1 MKVQFETNAI
11 HEGEHPNFK
20 EGGSGDV
27 ISPIHLST
35 TFARQDVNVPTDGY
49 EYSRSLNPTRKALE
63 AKLASLENANYGLA
77 FASGLAAETSV
88 ILALLNS
95 GDHVIAT
102 DDLYGGTQ
110 RLFLKVFQEN
120 FNINFTLVDTTNPEN
135 FVKKIT
141 PETKLL
147 WIETPTN
154 PLLKIC
160 DIEKLTQIAKSN
172 NIISLVDNTFM
183 SPYFQKPLE
192 LGTEISLHSTSK
204 YINGHSDS
212 IGGAIMLNN
221 PDLFEKIQFVQN
233 SAGAIMSPFDSY
245 MVLRGIKTLSAR
257 MKIHEANAIQI
268 ANFLKK
274 HPKVKE
280 VIYPGLENHPQ
291 YEIAKKQM
299 TGFGGMISIKLEGDL
314 KDAKNFVSSLKYFAL
329 AESLGGVE
337 SLIELPASMTHASV
351 PNEVREKLGIGDTLI
366 RISVGIENVSDLLA
380 DLDNAFKK

>member
-1 MKVQFETNAI
+1 MKAQFETNAI

-27 ISPIHLST
+27 IAPIHLST
-35 TFARQDVNVPTDGY
+35 TFARQDVDVPTDGY

-63 AKLASLENANYGLA
+63 AKLAALEDANYGLA

-88 ILALLNS
+88 ILALLKS
-95 GDHVIAT
+95 GDHVITT

-120 FNINFTLVDTTNPEN
+120 FNINFTLVDTTNAEN
-135 FVKKIT
+135 FVKEIT

-160 DIEKLTQIAKSN
+160 DIEKLTQIAKAN

-183 SPYFQKPLE
+183 SPYFQKPLK
-192 LGTEISLHSTSK
+192 LGADISLHSTSK

-221 PDLFEKIQFVQN
+221 PDLFEKIQFIQN

-257 MKIHEANAIQI
+257 MKIHEDNAFQI
-268 ANFLKK
+268 ARFLKD
-274 HPKVKE
+274 HAKVKE

-291 YEIAKKQM
+291 HKIAKKQM
-299 TGFGGMISIKLEGDL
+299 TGFGGMISIELEGDL
-314 KDAKNFVSSLKYFAL
+314 KDAKSFVSSLKYFAL

-351 PNEVREKLGIGDTLI
+351 PKKVREKLGISDTFI
-366 RISVGIENVSDLLA
+366 RISVGIENVDDLISDLKQAL
-380 DLDNAFKK
+380 N